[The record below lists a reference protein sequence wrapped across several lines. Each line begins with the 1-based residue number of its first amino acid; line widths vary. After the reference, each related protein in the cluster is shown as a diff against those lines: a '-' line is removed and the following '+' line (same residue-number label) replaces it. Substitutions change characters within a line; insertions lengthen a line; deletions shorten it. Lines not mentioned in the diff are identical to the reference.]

1 MICYDYIF
9 DNNDLLWLLF
19 WILLFFRAILWYS
32 VWHWHCWRWVWLTTV
47 CKLHVSFFTC
57 QTQTTCKQAKK
68 GVKYLH
74 GWEFVCRKKQAAV
87 SKLSSVYNTTPLH
100 TRCPLVTEIHACIH
114 RYKHMGGGGGGY
126 IHLHWLHSHVYLLTP
141 KSIRAV
147 KQEDSMGKRERWRD
161 WKGGWGW
168 GWHLCSKWALC
179 LNLARRILCRWM
191 HFVSFF
197 FSLCSLHVAFIDVI
211 FFFFKVWK
219 GIFG

>member
-1 MICYDYIF
+1 MTVVLIIWSVVTVVLIIMICYDYCF

-47 CKLHVSFFTC
+47 CMLHVSFFTC

-100 TRCPLVTEIHACIH
+100 TRRPLVTEIHACIH
-114 RYKHMGGGGGGY
+114 RYKHMGGGGGVTYTYTGC
-126 IHLHWLHSHVYLLTP
+126 IPT
-141 KSIRAV
+141 
-147 KQEDSMGKRERWRD
+147 
-161 WKGGWGW
+161 
-168 GWHLCSKWALC
+168 
-179 LNLARRILCRWM
+179 
-191 HFVSFF
+191 
-197 FSLCSLHVAFIDVI
+197 FIC
-211 FFFFKVWK
+211 
-219 GIFG
+219 